1 MRRRSNTGGEPV
13 KTRRRKTVTLKRAIA
28 SKTVRR
34 RGGSAAGQETKVA
47 RLAREL
53 NEAVEQQTATAEIL
67 RVISSSPG
75 DLQTV
80 LTTLLESAARL
91 CDSEMASISQR
102 DGEVYRIA
110 ASFGYPTEYR
120 KFLEQHP
127 ITPDRGTVT
136 GRAVLEARVVHITDI
151 TRDPEYTR
159 TEAATLG
166 SAPTKLGVPLLREG
180 SPIGV
185 MVLSRRR
192 VEAFTERQIELVTTF
207 ANQAVIAIEN
217 TRLLNELRETL
228 QQQTATA
235 DVLKVISRSTFDLQL
250 VLDTLVESAARL
262 CEADQ
267 AQITRPQSGGLFW
280 LQATFGYSKELKDE
294 LERLPFRSGT
304 ETITGRALL
313 ARAPVHILDAQTDP
327 GYELTEAQKLGGY
340 RTLLA
345 APMLRRGE
353 PIGVIGLGRHS
364 VRPFTQRQIELLA
377 TFAEDCHRER
387 EAAQRT
393 ARIAGATDGH
403 RRRAQG
409 HQPLD
414 LRSPDR
420 AGYVDR
426 VGCTTVRR

>member
-1 MRRRSNTGGEPV
+1 
-13 KTRRRKTVTLKRAIA
+13 
-28 SKTVRR
+28 
-34 RGGSAAGQETKVA
+34 
-47 RLAREL
+47 
-53 NEAVEQQTATAEIL
+53 
-67 RVISSSPG
+67 
-75 DLQTV
+75 
-80 LTTLLESAARL
+80 
-91 CDSEMASISQR
+91 
-102 DGEVYRIA
+102 
-110 ASFGYPTEYR
+110 
-120 KFLEQHP
+120 
-127 ITPDRGTVT
+127 
-136 GRAVLEARVVHITDI
+136 
-151 TRDPEYTR
+151 
-159 TEAATLG
+159 
-166 SAPTKLGVPLLREG
+166 
-180 SPIGV
+180 

-304 ETITGRALL
+304 ETCTGRALL

-377 TFAEDCHRER
+377 TFADQAVIAIENARLLNELREST
-387 EAAQRT
+387 AGTQRFVLLRKCVAWWRRKQRLT
-393 ARIAGATDGH
+393 SPTLRQTPATLNDAFPQSLMPSNSGVCE
-403 RRRAQG
+403 
-409 HQPLD
+409 
-414 LRSPDR
+414 RS
-420 AGYVDR
+420 
-426 VGCTTVRR
+426 